1 MQRKKINV
9 QHRAKILLR
18 IFAKSWQL
26 RPGAVLLYLF
36 GALLETSSSI
46 TAIYAGARL
55 SGILAHFVTS
65 GQSDGVWFWFWITTI
80 TGALMGLGFLA
91 MAYSKRILYYSITNW
106 SINTFLLTLTEINF
120 PEFYN
125 DETRNLIQKVGG
137 SYSWQMSN
145 LMQLTF
151 DLLYGILRFIAIT
164 IVVAQISWWVV
175 PIIALFLVP
184 TLLSDAKVS
193 KLQWFVW
200 DQKGDE
206 RHIFWGL
213 EYLLRQAKSQ
223 MELRSLQASK
233 HVLNKIDSMNSK
245 FYNEQEVLYKKARPT
260 LISAQIL
267 EGIGPAIA
275 GIVVLR
281 QFLHKIIS
289 FEQYLFTTGAL
300 VRIGGALNN
309 IFGTLTTMQEPLILA
324 ENYFMLI
331 EQVPK
336 IKDAPD
342 SKKLSTSTTP
352 EIIFEDVTFTYPN
365 QMDPVFKKF
374 NLTIAPGEHI
384 ALVGEN
390 GAGKSTLIK
399 LLLRFYKPDS
409 GRILVNGQDLSLTT
423 IDSWY
428 EQIATLFQDF
438 NQYPFT
444 VAENITIGRSSN
456 KPSKKLLNESA
467 KFGGVDYLVKKYKYG
482 WETVLESSFKN
493 GIEPSG
499 GQWQRIA
506 ISRAFY
512 RQANILILDEPTS
525 AIDAKA
531 EYEIFNNIFDHY
543 KNKSALIVSHR
554 FSTVRRADRIV
565 MLDQGEIVQEGSHQ
579 ELMKKSGLYH
589 DLFTKQAAGY
599 KE

>member
-1 MQRKKINV
+1 MLRKKNNV

-26 RPGAVLLYLF
+26 RPGVVVLYLF
-36 GALLETSSSI
+36 GAILETSSSI
-46 TAIYAGARL
+46 ATIYAGAKL
-55 SGILAHFVTS
+55 SGILAQFVTS
-65 GQSDGVWFWFWITTI
+65 GQSDGVWLWFWITTLS
-80 TGALMGLGFLA
+80 GALMGLGFLA

-223 MELRSLQASK
+223 MELRSLQAGK
-233 HVLNKIDSMNSK
+233 YVLTKIDSMNSK
-245 FYNEQEVLYKKARPT
+245 FYSEQEALYKKARPT
-260 LISAQIL
+260 LIGAQIL

-281 QFLHKIIS
+281 QFLNKIIS

-300 VRIGGALNN
+300 VRIGGALNSV
-309 IFGTLTTMQEPLILA
+309 FGTLTTMQEPLILA
-324 ENYFMLI
+324 ENYFKLI

-336 IKDAPD
+336 MKDAPD

-352 EIIFEDVTFTYPN
+352 EIVFEDITFTYPN
-365 QMDPVFKKF
+365 QTDPVFEKF
-374 NLTIAPGEHI
+374 NLTIKPGEHI

-409 GRILVNGQDLSLTT
+409 GKILVNGQDLSLIT

-456 KPSKKLLNESA
+456 KPSKKLLDESA

-531 EYEIFNNIFDHY
+531 EYEIFNNIFNHY

-565 MLDQGEIVQEGSHQ
+565 VLDQGKIVEQGSHQ
-579 ELMKKSGLYH
+579 MLMKKSGLYH

>member
-1 MQRKKINV
+1 MLRKKNNV

-26 RPGAVLLYLF
+26 RPGVVVLYLF
-36 GALLETSSSI
+36 GAILETSSSI
-46 TAIYAGARL
+46 ATIYAGAKL
-55 SGILAHFVTS
+55 SGILAQFVTS
-65 GQSDGVWFWFWITTI
+65 GQSDGVWLWFWITTLS
-80 TGALMGLGFLA
+80 GALMGLGFLA

-223 MELRSLQASK
+223 MELRSLQAGK
-233 HVLNKIDSMNSK
+233 YVLTKIDSMNSK
-245 FYNEQEVLYKKARPT
+245 FYSEQEALYKKARPT
-260 LISAQIL
+260 LIGAQIL

-281 QFLHKIIS
+281 QFLNKIIS

-300 VRIGGALNN
+300 VRIGGALNSV
-309 IFGTLTTMQEPLILA
+309 FGTLTTMQEPLILA
-324 ENYFMLI
+324 EN
-331 EQVPK
+331 
-336 IKDAPD
+336 
-342 SKKLSTSTTP
+342 
-352 EIIFEDVTFTYPN
+352 
-365 QMDPVFKKF
+365 
-374 NLTIAPGEHI
+374 

-409 GRILVNGQDLSLTT
+409 GKILVNGQDLSLIT

-456 KPSKKLLNESA
+456 KPSKKLLDESA

-531 EYEIFNNIFDHY
+531 EYEIFNNIFNHY

-565 MLDQGEIVQEGSHQ
+565 VLDQGKIVEQGSHQ
-579 ELMKKSGLYH
+579 MLMKKSGLYH

>member
-1 MQRKKINV
+1 
-9 QHRAKILLR
+9 
-18 IFAKSWQL
+18 
-26 RPGAVLLYLF
+26 
-36 GALLETSSSI
+36 
-46 TAIYAGARL
+46 
-55 SGILAHFVTS
+55 
-65 GQSDGVWFWFWITTI
+65 
-80 TGALMGLGFLA
+80 
-91 MAYSKRILYYSITNW
+91 
-106 SINTFLLTLTEINF
+106 
-120 PEFYN
+120 
-125 DETRNLIQKVGG
+125 
-137 SYSWQMSN
+137 
-145 LMQLTF
+145 
-151 DLLYGILRFIAIT
+151 
-164 IVVAQISWWVV
+164 
-175 PIIALFLVP
+175 
-184 TLLSDAKVS
+184 
-193 KLQWFVW
+193 
-200 DQKGDE
+200 
-206 RHIFWGL
+206 
-213 EYLLRQAKSQ
+213 
-223 MELRSLQASK
+223 
-233 HVLNKIDSMNSK
+233 MNSK

-456 KPSKKLLNESA
+456 KPSKKLLAESA

-531 EYEIFNNIFDHY
+531 EYEIFNNIFNHY

-565 MLDQGEIVQEGSHQ
+565 VLDQGKIVEQGSHQ
-579 ELMKKSGLYH
+579 MLMKKSGLYH

>member
-1 MQRKKINV
+1 
-9 QHRAKILLR
+9 
-18 IFAKSWQL
+18 
-26 RPGAVLLYLF
+26 
-36 GALLETSSSI
+36 
-46 TAIYAGARL
+46 
-55 SGILAHFVTS
+55 
-65 GQSDGVWFWFWITTI
+65 
-80 TGALMGLGFLA
+80 MGLGFLA

-223 MELRSLQASK
+223 MELRSLQAGK
-233 HVLNKIDSMNSK
+233 YVLTKIDSMNSK
-245 FYNEQEVLYKKARPT
+245 FYSEQEALYKKARPT
-260 LISAQIL
+260 LIGAQIL

-281 QFLHKIIS
+281 QFLNKIIS

-456 KPSKKLLNESA
+456 KPSKKLLDESA

-531 EYEIFNNIFDHY
+531 EYEIFNNIFNHY

-565 MLDQGEIVQEGSHQ
+565 VLDQGKIVEQGSHQ
-579 ELMKKSGLYH
+579 MLMKKSGLYH